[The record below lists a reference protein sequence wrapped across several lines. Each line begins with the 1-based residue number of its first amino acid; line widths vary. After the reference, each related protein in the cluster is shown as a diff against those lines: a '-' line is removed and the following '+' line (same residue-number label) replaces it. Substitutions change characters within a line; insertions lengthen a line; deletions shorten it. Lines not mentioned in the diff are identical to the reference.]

1 MKALD
6 DKNMLTDILY
16 HLKDLMTTTG
26 TAVKESNCEKMRAM
40 LTTLSG
46 KVAEHQFKLFQY
58 MNAHGFYPVDN
69 AQSAQIK
76 QVICMHA
83 KNK

>member
-1 MKALD
+1 MRALN

-16 HLKDLMTTTG
+16 HLKDLMTTMG

-46 KVAEHQFKLFQY
+46 KVAEGQFKLFQY
-58 MNAHGFYPVDN
+58 LNAHGMYPVDN
-69 AQSAQIK
+69 ASAVQIK
-76 QVICMHA
+76 QAIAMH
-83 KNK
+83 KK